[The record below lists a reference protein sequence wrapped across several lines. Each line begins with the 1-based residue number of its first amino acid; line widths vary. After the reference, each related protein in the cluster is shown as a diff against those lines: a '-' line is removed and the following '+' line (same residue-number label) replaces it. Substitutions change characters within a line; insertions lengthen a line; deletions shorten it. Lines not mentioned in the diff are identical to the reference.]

1 MTDNH
6 YYFYLENGVQKG
18 PATADQLARA
28 ITPRTL
34 LWREGMEDWAAAEE
48 IPEMRALL
56 NRPNIVPSE
65 TTGAT
70 CPPPPSGVASATAIG
85 APTKPNNYLIW
96 SILLTLLCGSVP
108 GMVGIALGIT
118 CNQRYAEGDYRGGG
132 AGLIHGSQLHPRE
145 RGPRCDPLGRAAAD
159 AYHLRERLALRS
171 HRYPRKQLRRIRIQV
186 LMLYLCP
193 LDRLGHDSL
202 MTLSWRRSTTI

>member
-34 LWREGMEDWAAAEE
+34 LWHEGMEDWIAAEE
-48 IPEMRALL
+48 IPEIRALL
-56 NRPNIVPSE
+56 SGSEIIPNE
-65 TTGAT
+65 AGRAA
-70 CPPPPSGVASATAIG
+70 CPPPSPGGGNVRAIG

-108 GMVGIALGIT
+108 GIVGIALGIT
-118 CNQRYAEGDYRGGG
+118 CNQQYAKGDYRGAELASSMARNCLLVSVALAVILLGVLLMMF
-132 AGLIHGSQLHPRE
+132 ASFGS
-145 RGPRCDPLGRAAAD
+145 
-159 AYHLRERLALRS
+159 AL
-171 HRYPRKQLRRIRIQV
+171 
-186 LMLYLCP
+186 LYSFSDILEN
-193 LDRLGHDSL
+193 S
-202 MTLSWRRSTTI
+202 

>member
-34 LWREGMEDWAAAEE
+34 LWREGMEDWTAAEE

-56 NRPNIVPSE
+56 NGPNTAPSE
-65 TTGAT
+65 TTGVT

-118 CNQRYAEGDYRGGG
+118 CNQRYAKGDYRG
-132 AGLIHGSQLHPRE
+132 AELASSMARNCILVSVVLAVIL
-145 RGPRCDPLGRAAAD
+145 LGV
-159 AYHLRERLALRS
+159 LL
-171 HRYPRKQLRRIRIQV
+171 
-186 LMLYLCP
+186 LML
-193 LDRLGHDSL
+193 
-202 MTLSWRRSTTI
+202 TTFGSVLHYALTDILENS